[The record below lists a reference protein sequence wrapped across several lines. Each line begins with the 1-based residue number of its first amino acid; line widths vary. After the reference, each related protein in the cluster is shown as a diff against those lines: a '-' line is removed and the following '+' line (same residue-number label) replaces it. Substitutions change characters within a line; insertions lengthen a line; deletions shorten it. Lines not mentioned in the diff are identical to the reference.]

1 MLMGIGLPQFIS
13 KVCNSDS
20 FLFSLVSIVPLTEAI
35 KSKTSSFCSILN
47 NYLRNKCKSQD
58 EIPQLTLIYEEKD
71 GNNTIHISLSRSFV
85 LREYYIEPFYN
96 YLKEEFKN
104 TKPLQITLK
113 PFKIFLNDNKTRTFF
128 SFLCEQS
135 VDSLLSFIH
144 KVDSVLVRFKQMVYY
159 NPAIPHASIC
169 SISIDISH
177 LFDSHYLIKKE
188 DHPSSD
194 DLKSSTDKEEEE
206 SSSDS
211 EASDLYHDLYSD
223 SDSSEDENVDCLLQD
238 QVVIDDEESLNKW
251 IHSLHSIRFQCTSI
265 HFISG
270 NRFYKIPLSLFLL
283 CFL

>member
-1 MLMGIGLPQFIS
+1 M
-13 KVCNSDS
+13 
-20 FLFSLVSIVPLTEAI
+20 
-35 KSKTSSFCSILN
+35 
-47 NYLRNKCKSQD
+47 
-58 EIPQLTLIYEEKD
+58 
-71 GNNTIHISLSRSFV
+71 
-85 LREYYIEPFYN
+85 
-96 YLKEEFKN
+96 
-104 TKPLQITLK
+104 
-113 PFKIFLNDNKTRTFF
+113 
-128 SFLCEQS
+128 
-135 VDSLLSFIH
+135 DSLLSFIH